1 MKNFNLH
8 TISYL
13 PMLEKQA
20 WAGIS
25 VLFGSNR
32 DNIKLGFLPDI
43 S

>member
-13 PMLEKQA
+13 PMAGKQA
-20 WAGIS
+20 WAEIS

-32 DNIKLGFLPDI
+32 DKNKLGFLPDI